1 MGITIF
7 IVIFILLFF
16 LAGLL
21 VFYFIVEDS
30 IINAMGVVGL
40 IFLMGL
46 MIHNR
51 INIIQRIENK
61 IFSHPQ
67 EQVDWKQ
74 TTKKGGAKW
83 GKK

>member
-67 EQVDWKQ
+67 EQVD
-74 TTKKGGAKW
+74 
-83 GKK
+83 